1 MNLRTKEIQDSN
13 QHFENGNLKAYLGDV
28 VDGRHQNQSR
38 FESEE
43 GHLNKG
49 LTGKRFA
56 RVEALAMAASAVEI
70 CLRKMGKQTG

>member
-1 MNLRTKEIQDSN
+1 MQGSGRYL
-13 QHFENGNLKAYLGDV
+13 ENGNLKTYHRVA
-28 VDGRHQNQSR
+28 GRHCSRNR